1 MKQCLN
7 CKAIFESA
15 GWVCPRCGHEPQI
28 IDSFLSF
35 APEHAAEKGEFDPDF
50 FADLAQLE
58 ENYFWFRARNKLLTW
73 ALRKYFPQAQRYLE
87 IGVGNGIVLSS
98 LKQSFPNL
106 ELHGSELLL
115 AGLAHARARLPEVAL
130 FQMNAKTIPF
140 HEHFDVI
147 GAYDV
152 IEHIEEDELVLREI
166 HDALKP
172 KAGVIVTVPQHPW
185 LWSISDE
192 ISFHR
197 RRYRTKELKEKMQKA
212 GFQVLYYSSFVS
224 LLIPL
229 LFFNRRLRKASPENY
244 DWHKEFESSSAVNRL
259 LGGVMTL
266 EGGLMRLGIR
276 FPVGSSL
283 LMIGHRN

>member
-7 CKAIFESA
+7 CQATFDSA

-28 IDSFLSF
+28 IDSFRSF
-35 APEHAAEKGEFDPDF
+35 APEHATEKGEFDPDF

-87 IGVGNGIVLSS
+87 IGVGSGIVLSS
-98 LKQSFPNL
+98 VKQNFPYL

-115 AGLAHARARLPEVAL
+115 AGLAHARVRLPEAAL
-130 FQMNAKTIPF
+130 FQMNAKAIPF

-152 IEHIEEDELVLREI
+152 IEHIEEDGLVLREI

-172 KAGVIVTVPQHPW
+172 KGGVIVAVPQHPW
-185 LWSISDE
+185 LWSIADE

-197 RRYRTKELKEKMQKA
+197 RRYRAKELKEKMQKA
-212 GFQVLYYSSFVS
+212 GFQILYASSFVS
-224 LLIPL
+224 LLLPL
-229 LFFNRRLRKASPENY
+229 VLFIRRLPKVSPADY
-244 DWHKEFESSSAVNRL
+244 HWHKEFEISSAVNKL
-259 LGGVMTL
+259 LEAVMTL
-266 EGGLMRLGIR
+266 EGGLMRLGIK
-276 FPVGSSL
+276 FPAGSSL
-283 LMIGHRN
+283 LMIGRRN